1 VTQLFEGAK
10 KSQKADDYS
19 AKDIEVLEG
28 LESVRRRPGMYIGG
42 TDSVA
47 YHHMAIEIIDNA
59 MDEALAGFADTVY
72 VTLLPNNVIQVR
84 DNGRG
89 IPVDDHP
96 KFPGKSALEV
106 IVTTLHSGGK
116 FKEGAYEVSGGLHGV
131 GLSVVN
137 ALSDTLKITVF
148 RGKDIYVQTFSKG
161 LPTSTLTQTEG
172 ARSARGTLIE
182 FHPDTEI
189 FDEGLE
195 FSPKTLFQMV
205 RSKAYLLPGVKVKWK
220 ADVPVE
226 DPSYAEA
233 TFLFQNGIS
242 DFLAS
247 LTEDKDVLR
256 TSSGRVKGEGIQL
269 DWALSW
275 CPGSTPFLKTYCNT
289 VHTPLGGTHESAF
302 RSGLLKSIKTF
313 AELVNE
319 KRADKISAEDV
330 FCEALC
336 VLSAFVKNPQFQ
348 GQTKDK
354 LVSSNILKPL
364 ENLVRDYF
372 DHYFIQNKELAQTLL
387 HYFIEN
393 AEQRLERKDTK
404 NVDRASLTKRVR
416 LPGKLIDCSKD
427 SAEGTEIFIVEG
439 DSAGGSAKQARLRQS
454 QAILPLRGK
463 IMNVMT
469 STADKISLNQEI
481 QILSQALGC
490 GTGKQCDILKLRYE
504 RVIIMTDADV
514 DGAHIASLLMVF
526 FFQHMRPIVESG
538 RLYLAQP
545 PLYKMSAGTTTI
557 YVANDEDREKHLKT
571 TFKKFTHVTVNRFKG
586 LGEMNPEQLKTT
598 TMDPTKRSLIR
609 ILVEENET
617 VEDFVSRVMGKDVS
631 SRLSYIEENA
641 LFFENLA

>member
-1 VTQLFEGAK
+1 MTQLFEGAK

-137 ALSDTLKITVF
+137 ALSDALKITVF

-233 TFLFQNGIS
+233 TFLFQNGIA

-247 LTEDKDVLR
+247 LTEDKEVLR

-275 CPGSTPFLKTYCNT
+275 CPGSTTFLKTYCNT

-490 GTGKQCDILKLRYE
+490 GTGKQCDISKLRYE